1 MLMKSRKHS
10 ISGLQNDSTFNIFF
24 FGFGCNGLDCFWH
37 ISLFSIF
44 TSLYTLN
51 WRLAPEKL
59 GLCQVMCISP
69 CLKRDMTVQ
78 SSKLNSASLAKKK
91 KKEKQ
96 FSRLENILWCMAHC
110 SLWGLGCF
118 SLFLPERTKLS
129 SLKSL
134 VLLTHFEDLL
144 NDMDISVHSEL
155 K

>member
-1 MLMKSRKHS
+1 MKSRKHS

-91 KKEKQ
+91 KRRSSSADWRTFCDAWHIAHYGVWGVFLFFFQKEQ
-96 FSRLENILWCMAHC
+96 SCLPLNHLFYWLILKIYWMIWTFQCIQ
-110 SLWGLGCF
+110 
-118 SLFLPERTKLS
+118 
-129 SLKSL
+129 
-134 VLLTHFEDLL
+134 
-144 NDMDISVHSEL
+144 N
-155 K
+155 